1 MKYDRRHE
9 VTSIARP
16 LQIKN
21 RWELVI
27 SQAHTCELE
36 SEQLIGR
43 NREPTVTVSHEDF
56 SILTESKL
64 FRMPEARSE
73 ERERADDS
81 LKSIH
86 SLDR

>member
-1 MKYDRRHE
+1 MKYDRCQE
-9 VTSIARP
+9 VASLAWP
-16 LQIKN
+16 LQIEN
-21 RWELVI
+21 RRELIV
-27 SQAHTCELE
+27 SQAHACELE

-43 NREPTVTVSHEDF
+43 NREPPVTVSHEDF
-56 SILTESKL
+56 SILRESKL
-64 FRMPEARSE
+64 FCMPEARSA

>member
-9 VTSIARP
+9 VASIAWP

-21 RWELVI
+21 RRELVV
-27 SQAHTCELE
+27 SQAHACELE

-43 NREPTVTVSHEDF
+43 NRKPSVTVSREDF
-56 SILTESKL
+56 SILIESKL
-64 FRMPEARSE
+64 FCMPEARSA